1 MQWFSQAPDRRRWPR
16 FQADFSAMANV
27 VGDSDIVSLPVRC
40 HSISEGGV
48 GIYGLEGL
56 ESGDLVTLELH
67 IPVAKQAI
75 WVDSTVRHS
84 SGSFGLEF
92 VSLSN
97 GQLKLVKRYCR
108 LQPQE
113 KRQRCPHSS

>member
-67 IPVAKQAI
+67 IPVAKQSI

-84 SGSFGLEF
+84 SGGFGLEF
-92 VSLSN
+92 VSLSD

-113 KRQRCPHSS
+113 KRQHCPQSS